1 LNAGQAA
8 ATFEG
13 QGAEPEAAAML
24 YAFKNELHA
33 QLARDLIS
41 VRTRELD
48 YYTTN
53 IRNIGFSAALLTGF
67 AFGTLAS
74 HRSQEMIVWIELY
87 STEYTHTST
96 LPPFVLVTLFVL
108 NPLQQ
113 LQVALEV
120 LYLSST
126 IAAMGLTIYT
136 LYICL
141 LLSITGPGLAL
152 RGPEGSV
159 DRAVFS
165 LARGCRRV
173 IQAFAF
179 SLYLFIV
186 SMFFQAFLTFHVY
199 VAVICAVFL
208 VYYMYV
214 IRRHSKGV
222 MGMFSIDPNRVV
234 TGRFEVEKAANFGL
248 GNHDLFPTVL
258 DLLTDVFHWASS
270 RVLKLFGLR
279 KKKGPDVNA
288 AVLHKPSE
296 IARDMVELHQSPF
309 LELAAQVNTLDGW
322 FASTFAYRPPE
333 HVPARPGAKPLPVSH
348 TNSRSNLNSARS
360 TGSDTTSSSSRSAT
374 SPQRTGQRAAH
385 CGQRHVLS
393 VCSANV
399 P

>member
-1 LNAGQAA
+1 
-8 ATFEG
+8 
-13 QGAEPEAAAML
+13 ML

-96 LPPFVLVTLFVL
+96 LPPFVLVIDSLCARGSMSTP
-108 NPLQQ
+108 PLPKLARPTYAPPPLAQP
-113 LQVALEV
+113 LHPLTWPHAE
-120 LYLSST
+120 
-126 IAAMGLTIYT
+126 AMGLTIYT

-309 LELAAQVNTLDGW
+309 LELAAQVTYSW
-322 FASTFAYRPPE
+322 STVVLLFDMYC
-333 HVPARPGAKPLPVSH
+333 VS
-348 TNSRSNLNSARS
+348 
-360 TGSDTTSSSSRSAT
+360 
-374 SPQRTGQRAAH
+374 
-385 CGQRHVLS
+385 RHFWS
-393 VCSANV
+393 
-399 P
+399 